1 MEVNGKYWFLCML
14 DLVGGG
20 GGGGYFNLT
29 IIIIIII
36 IVPFSFPEQL
46 LRSNTGQCTVFLKIQ
61 NKQTRIQ

>member
-1 MEVNGKYWFLCML
+1 MPPTVLQGSNKRAINRVKGVRISFKEPL
-14 DLVGGG
+14 
-20 GGGGYFNLT
+20 

-46 LRSNTGQCTVFLKIQ
+46 LKSNTDQCTVFLRIQ